1 MKKVN
6 NIIRIPTSLN
16 GKFFRFWLQFLSPF
30 HNLTERE
37 LDIAT
42 AFLKRRFE
50 LSKVIKDDELLDKI
64 CMNEDSKQLI
74 RKECNISTA
83 HFQIIIG
90 KLRKAKI
97 IIDNKLNPKFIPKNL
112 SEEDNAF
119 QLLLY
124 FDLSD

>member
-90 KLRKAKI
+90 KLRKAKL

-112 SEEDNAF
+112 SEEDSAF